1 MSSQP
6 PSSPLRALQASTV
19 FVNTALAGLSLGI
32 SVMAVPRLLES
43 PTPLMLRQWSGML
56 RRGGRLLPLPTVL
69 CGVSYWYVAYATAA
83 AADAASRGGRVPGGG
98 DRSRLLAVAGAL
110 CFSIVPW
117 TLVFLAGINRKLLA
131 KVEETRGIVGAV
143 AVGLTQEEEEEGAK
157 YLVDQWGLYNLGRS
171 VAMGLGGALGLY
183 ATVF

>member
-19 FVNTALAGLSLGI
+19 FVNTALAGLNLGL
-32 SVMAVPRLLES
+32 SVLVVPRLLES
-43 PTPLMLRQWSGML
+43 PTPLMLRQWSGMF
-56 RRGGRLLPLPTVL
+56 RRASRLLPLPTIL
-69 CGVSYWYVAYATAA
+69 CALSYWYVAYATAA
-83 AADAASRGGRVPGGG
+83 AAARGRISAGG

-110 CFSIVPW
+110 CFSVLPW
-117 TLVFLAGINRKLLA
+117 TKVFLVEINRKLFA
-131 KVEETRGIVGAV
+131 KVKETEGMGLV
-143 AVGLTQEEEEEGAK
+143 AVGLTQEEEEGAK

-171 VAMGLGGALGLY
+171 VATGLGGAVGLY